1 MLTKRLLTEY
11 AGNISM
17 IRQSTIRTAQA
28 KFGSR
33 CRPQFKRPLHVP
45 VAICFLL
52 SLGSIARQCSAASSA
67 SGTSNPHQYSCRIVR
82 LTGDVSEGHEWSAAI
97 GEGWLFRMVPIPP
110 RSNSKDGHAY
120 SGWDLVVDREKGG
133 GYPDALLLGTPP
145 YGSLNEREIG
155 TTFGMR
161 AQDAIAWE
169 PRRFHFLTN
178 LRDWTRARELFP
190 AVIEGSGSDVA
201 PSNSPTRN
209 KAAYELLQI
218 VGKNSGSGRTASGE
232 FSVLDAR
239 LKSGVSDPPAYALQ
253 WAAHLG
259 QVPHKLEQ
267 ADAVPGPMGEL
278 LWLRFGVTLWL
289 PGSWKA
295 PPRLASKS
303 ASCAQ

>member
-1 MLTKRLLTEY
+1 
-11 AGNISM
+11 M
-17 IRQSTIRTAQA
+17 IRERTNQPPPA
-28 KFGSR
+28 KFGTGHR
-33 CRPQFKRPLHVP
+33 FQCKRHHQVP
-45 VAICFLL
+45 IALCFLL
-52 SLGSIARQCSAASSA
+52 SLGSLARQCSAASSA